1 MLEKDMHGLYQECL
15 QCGYVHE
22 LEINVWTNVPQPEEE
37 MNGEALQYSGVNSSN
52 SEI

>member
-1 MLEKDMHGLYQECL
+1 MLEKDAHGMYQQCL

-22 LEINVWTNVPQPEEE
+22 LEINAWTDVQPPEEE
-37 MNGEALQYSGVNSSN
+37 MDSQALHYAAVNSSN